1 MKIQRIAIGIT
12 VANLVLMTILLAQF
26 RTVNAKQ
33 QQNFIEP
40 VLRGRSLEIVDSIG
54 KVRASISI
62 QPPVTMNGKQYPE
75 TVLLRLTNEQGK
87 PVVKIGAARD
97 GAGISLVNTNDQG
110 VLVHATDDGSD
121 IKITDKGKEKVV
133 QP

>member
-1 MKIQRIAIGIT
+1 MKIQRIAVGIT
-12 VANLVLMTILLAQF
+12 VANLVLMTILLTQF
-26 RTVNAKQ
+26 RTVNAREKHH
-33 QQNFIEP
+33 FIEP
-40 VLRGRSLEIVDSIG
+40 VLRGRALEIVDSLG

-62 QPPVTMNGKQYPE
+62 MPPVVVEGKKYPE

-97 GAGISLVNTNDQG
+97 GAGISLVNTNDEG

-121 IKITDKGKEKVV
+121 IKITYKGKEKVV